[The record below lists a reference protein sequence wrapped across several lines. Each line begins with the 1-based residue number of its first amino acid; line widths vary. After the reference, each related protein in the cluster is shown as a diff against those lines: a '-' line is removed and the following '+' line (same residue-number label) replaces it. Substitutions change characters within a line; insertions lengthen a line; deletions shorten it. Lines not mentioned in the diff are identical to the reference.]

1 MVYKIFLIIMYVV
14 MLCMNFFI
22 LNVVDDML
30 DFKLFFCLY
39 KIKIKVLYIMIWYMF
54 SFYVYDLY

>member
-22 LNVVDDML
+22 LNFVDDML
-30 DFKLFFCLY
+30 DFELFFCLY
-39 KIKIKVLYIMIWYMF
+39 KIKIEVLYIMIWYMF

>member
-30 DFKLFFCLY
+30 DFELFFCLY

>member
-1 MVYKIFLIIMYVV
+1 MYVV

-30 DFKLFFCLY
+30 DFELFFCLY